1 MQVPYYLKRTVV
13 QPPATTPRRH
23 SSLGSTA
30 SFESTDLDL
39 GSLPEDA
46 ESAAAYVQA
55 ADTAAEAIL
64 IDADTTVAAAAELE
78 ISVLKS
84 NCTLLRGEVIANEV
98 RSVLYSY
105 GVTSTPAIA
114 AKLLITNF
122 RLWLQPPADQAAD
135 ASIWLPIACV
145 RSVQISAL
153 QHSAITVTS
162 KDLKALTIALPQTS
176 SELFV
181 TTLCSVIR
189 RLACPGSV
197 TQLFALAHG
206 VQPTCD
212 ISNDATPND
221 GSSSSSS
228 SYCNG
233 WQLYDVYKEY
243 ARQGLIGR
251 GLKQWRMY
259 DNSTFETTPSYPHT
273 FVVPAATTDRYTL
286 LSNTTSDSVEIVD
299 KHIVAYS

>member
-39 GSLPEDA
+39 GSLPEEA
-46 ESAAAYVQA
+46 ESAAADVQA
-55 ADTAAEAIL
+55 ADTAAEATL
-64 IDADTTVAAAAELE
+64 IDANTTFAAAAELE
-78 ISVLKS
+78 VSAPKS
-84 NCTLLRGEVIANEV
+84 NSTLLRGEVITNEV
-98 RSVLYSY
+98 RSVLYSC
-105 GVTSTPAIA
+105 GLTSAPAIA

-122 RLWLQPPADQAAD
+122 RLWLQAPADHPAD
-135 ASIWLPIACV
+135 ASTWLPIASV
-145 RSVQISAL
+145 RSVQISAT
-153 QHSAITVTS
+153 QHSVITVSS

-189 RLACPGSV
+189 RLACPESV

-206 VQPTCD
+206 VPPTCD
-212 ISNDATPND
+212 TNIDATPND

-228 SYCNG
+228 SNCNG
-233 WQLYDVYKEY
+233 WQVYDVHKEY

-273 FVVPAATTDRYTL
+273 FVVPAATTDR
-286 LSNTTSDSVEIVD
+286 
-299 KHIVAYS
+299 